1 MFATNPG
8 KYRHR
13 VTIQHRVTTRD
24 PADGSE
30 VLSDWLTFTGNVPAE
45 VLTGAGR
52 ELVAANAEQA
62 EITARINMRWFP
74 GLTSQMRILWD
85 GMVFAIE
92 APPET
97 DSTARREWRVRCSD
111 GLNDGR

>member
-1 MFATNPG
+1 MYATNPG

-13 VTIQHRVTTRD
+13 IDVQRRVTVRA
-24 PADGSE
+24 PDGSN
-30 VLSDWLTFTGNVPAE
+30 VLSWVPFVENVPAE
-45 VLTGAGR
+45 VLTGPGR
-52 ELVAANAEQA
+52 EYVASNKEQA

-85 GMVFAIE
+85 GNIFAIA

-97 DSTARREWRVRCSD
+97 DSTARREWRVRCTD
-111 GLNDGR
+111 GVVDGR